1 MISLACVV
9 GCLHS
14 LVRTVAS
21 VAKHEIMAASQPLN
35 APKEGCKQGRI
46 QGGRMRG
53 CVPHQRLVA
62 DWYFRIF
69 ATFMRNVACK
79 NWQSSTKKMYSSSP
93 NLLPVPWPRWELRTQ
108 TQSSLTDNFW
118 IYHWFRGIFRGYE
131 RCAIAL
137 CRPTMSGPPP
147 HLWDWGHA
155 RPRI

>member
-1 MISLACVV
+1 MTSAESVPARSLRQLTRSKRGIDHINLLWWSH

-53 CVPHQRLVA
+53 CVSHQRLVA

-118 IYHWFRGIFRGYE
+118 ICH
-131 RCAIAL
+131 
-137 CRPTMSGPPP
+137 
-147 HLWDWGHA
+147 
-155 RPRI
+155 